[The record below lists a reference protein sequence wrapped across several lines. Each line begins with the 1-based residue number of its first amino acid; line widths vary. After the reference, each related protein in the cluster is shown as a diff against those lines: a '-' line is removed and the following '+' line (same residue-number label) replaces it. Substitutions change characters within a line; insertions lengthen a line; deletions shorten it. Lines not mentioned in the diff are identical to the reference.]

1 MMKRGYKMARQKRSE
16 TVLPNKMKDLE
27 LRSDDFAGDELEE
40 YSETGI
46 EVGLK
51 FKGQEIEESYGGFDG
66 YALGI

>member
-1 MMKRGYKMARQKRSE
+1 MARQKRSE

-27 LRSDDFAGDELEE
+27 LRSVDFAGDELEE

-46 EVGLK
+46 EVSLK
-51 FKGQEIEESYGGFDG
+51 FKGQEIEENYGGFDG

>member
-1 MMKRGYKMARQKRSE
+1 MPRQKRLE
-16 TVLPNKMKDLE
+16 TVLPNNMKDLE

-40 YSETGI
+40 FSESGV
-46 EVGLK
+46 EVSRQ

>member
-1 MMKRGYKMARQKRSE
+1 MSRQKRKE

-40 YSETGI
+40 FSETGI
-46 EVGLK
+46 EASLQ
-51 FKGQEIEESYGGFDG
+51 FKGQELEENYGGFDG

>member
-1 MMKRGYKMARQKRSE
+1 MARQKSKE
-16 TVLPNKMKDLE
+16 TLLPNNMKDLE

-46 EVGLK
+46 EVSLK
-51 FKGQEIEESYGGFDG
+51 FKGQEIEENYGGFDG